1 MRKMKALCVLIAVI
15 VLLAALLGCS
25 GQSSSKE
32 KGELL
37 YERSG
42 LSTYKVNENFRV
54 CIRQNDFSV
63 GEVEFS
69 SNRAVV
75 HVKSIKLIPSD
86 SKPSFVNKSLA
97 TIEEMFGPPHVDVG
111 SGFYIPAYITE
122 DAYLISVYLTE
133 EDMVYQTVVRD
144 LLTNEVV

>member
-1 MRKMKALCVLIAVI
+1 MKKVVAMLLVMACALC
-15 VLLAALLGCS
+15 GCS
-25 GQSSSKE
+25 GQGLSKE
-32 KGELL
+32 QGELL
-37 YERSG
+37 YERCG

-54 CIRQNDFSV
+54 CIRQNDSSV

-75 HVKSIKLIPSD
+75 RVKSIKLIPSD
-86 SKPSFVNKSLA
+86 SNQSFVNKSLA
-97 TIEEMFGPPHVDVG
+97 AIEEMFGPPHVDVG

-133 EDMVYQTVVRD
+133 EDMIYQTVVRD

>member
-1 MRKMKALCVLIAVI
+1 MRKMKALCVLISVV
-15 VLLAALLGCS
+15 VLLAGCS
-25 GQSSSKE
+25 GKSSSKE

-37 YERSG
+37 YERCG

-54 CIRQNDFSV
+54 CIRQNDSSV

-75 HVKSIKLIPSD
+75 RVKSINLIPSD
-86 SKPSFVNKSLA
+86 SNQSFVNKRLA
-97 TIEEMFGPPHVDVG
+97 AIEEMFGPPHVDVG

-122 DAYLISVYLTE
+122 DAYLISMYLTE
-133 EDMVYQTVVRD
+133 EDMIYQTVVRD